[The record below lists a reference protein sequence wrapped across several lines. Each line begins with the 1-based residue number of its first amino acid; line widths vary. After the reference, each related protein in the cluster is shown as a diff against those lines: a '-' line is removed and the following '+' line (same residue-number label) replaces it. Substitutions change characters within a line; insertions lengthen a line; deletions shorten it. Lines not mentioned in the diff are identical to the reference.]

1 MYAAHIMA
9 GSYGGGSA
17 IQRKQAELRRRG
29 PGNYG
34 IVGGSLNPY
43 LGPNDTQVV
52 APKRRPTRGF

>member
-1 MYAAHIMA
+1 MA

-29 PGNYG
+29 AGNYG

-52 APKRRPTRGF
+52 SPKRRPTRGF